1 MTVLRVKERAVGKTV
16 PLKAIGIYI
25 YIYMEFID
33 VPKVFQKVPST

>member
-25 YIYMEFID
+25 YIYGIYRC
-33 VPKVFQKVPST
+33 PKSISEGS